1 MKKPV
6 NLILGTMTFGESV
19 FRPDV
24 DAFINAFLDAGYDEL
39 DSAYVYNDGNCE
51 RFLGEVLPSIDR
63 PFKIAT
69 KVNPRISGKLDADAA
84 YKQVNESLER
94 MKLESVD
101 TVFLHFPDPATP
113 VESVLG
119 AMADL
124 HDQGKYKELG
134 LSNFPAWMVADVWHI
149 CDKHGWVKP
158 TVFEGVYNP
167 LTRRAEAELND
178 CRNAF
183 GLRFY
188 AYNPMCGGLLTGRY
202 ASFTDAPT
210 DGRFTH
216 RPNYQG
222 RYWKK
227 SFFDALD
234 LLRAAC
240 EKENITTIEATYR
253 WLAYHSMLNAERGD
267 AILIGASKLNHLI
280 SNMETV
286 KAGPLSDDIVA
297 AFEEAWKITKGDSPE
312 YFTLYK
318 GKGSVGGEKPAGGEK
333 K

>member
-1 MKKPV
+1 MNKKPV

-19 FRPDV
+19 FMPDV
-24 DAFINAFLDAGYDEL
+24 GEFINAFLDAGYDEL
-39 DSAYVYNDGNCE
+39 DTAYVYNEGNCE
-51 RFLGEVLPSIDR
+51 KFLGKVLPELNR

-69 KVNPRISGKLDADAA
+69 KVNPRISGRLDAEAA

-94 MKLESVD
+94 MRLESVD

-113 VESVLG
+113 VEGVLG

-134 LSNFPAWMVADVWHI
+134 LSNFPAWMVTDVWHI

-158 TVFEGVYNP
+158 AVFEGVYNP

-178 CRNAF
+178 CLNHF
-183 GLRFY
+183 GMRFY

-202 ASFTDAPT
+202 GKYEDAPT

-216 RPNYQG
+216 RPNYRG

-227 SFFDALD
+227 SFFDAVELIRD
-234 LLRAAC
+234 AA
-240 EKENITTIEATYR
+240 EKHGITSIEATYR
-253 WLAYHSMLNAERGD
+253 WLAYHSMLNADRGD
-267 AILIGASKLNHLI
+267 AILIGASKLSHLRQ
-280 SNMETV
+280 NMETI
-286 KAGPLSDDIVA
+286 KAGPLPDEVA
-297 AFEEAWKITKGDSPE
+297 EAVEQAWTITKGDSPE

-318 GKGSVGGEKPAGGEK
+318 GKGSVGGEKK
-333 K
+333 

>member
-19 FRPDV
+19 FSPMV
-24 DAFINAFLDAGYDEL
+24 EQFINAFLDAGYEEL
-39 DSAYVYNDGNCE
+39 DTAYVYNEGNCE
-51 RFLGEVLPSIDR
+51 RLLGEVLPDLSR

-69 KVNPRISGKLDADAA
+69 KVNPRISGKLDGEAA

-94 MKLESVD
+94 MKLPSVD

-124 HDQGKYKELG
+124 HEQGKYRELG

-149 CDKHGWVKP
+149 CDQRGWVKP
-158 TVFEGVYNP
+158 TIFEGIYNP
-167 LTRRAEAELND
+167 LTRKAENELNA
-178 CRNAF
+178 CLNNF
-183 GLRFY
+183 GMRFY

-202 ASFTDAPT
+202 GKFEDAPS

-216 RPNYQG
+216 RPNYQK

-227 SFFDALD
+227 SFFDAVD
-234 LLRAAC
+234 LIGKAA
-240 EKENITTIEATYR
+240 EKHGITTIEATYR
-253 WLAYHSMLNAERGD
+253 WLAYHSMLDSERGD
-267 AILIGASKLNHLI
+267 AILIGASKLSHLKQ
-280 SNMETV
+280 NMEAV
-286 KAGPLSDDIVA
+286 LAGPLPEDIVA
-297 AFEEAWKITKGDSPE
+297 AFEDAWTITKGDSPE

-318 GKGSVGGEKPAGGEK
+318 GKGSVGGENK
-333 K
+333 

>member
-1 MKKPV
+1 MNKKPV

-19 FRPDV
+19 FQPDV
-24 DAFINAFLDAGYDEL
+24 ERFINTFLDAGYDEL
-39 DSAYVYNDGNCE
+39 DTAYVYNDGNCE
-51 RFLGEVLPSIDR
+51 RFLGEVLPSLNR

-69 KVNPRISGKLDADAA
+69 KVNPRISGRLDADAA

-94 MKLESVD
+94 MRLDSVD
-101 TVFLHFPDPATP
+101 TIFLHFPDPATP
-113 VESVLG
+113 VESVLS

-124 HDQGKYKELG
+124 HEQGKYKEFG

-178 CRNAF
+178 CLNTF

-202 ASFTDAPT
+202 GKFEDAPT

-227 SFFDALD
+227 SFFEGVEIIKT
-234 LLRAAC
+234 AA
-240 EKENITTIEATYR
+240 EKHGITSIEATYR
-253 WLAYHSMLNAERGD
+253 WLAYHSMLNTERGD

-280 SNMETV
+280 SNMEAV
-286 KAGPLSDDIVA
+286 KAGPLPDDVLN

-318 GKGSVGGEKPAGGEK
+318 GKGPVGGEKK
-333 K
+333 